1 MLRMAKYICI
11 LGFLCSLAL
20 VPPEANALTAREIL
34 QQVLKQN
41 FTDTFRVA
49 VSIKTFHNKKEVS
62 AHDLWFVSSTKDDTT
77 RIFVDFAAPPESKGL
92 RFLFMVRP
100 RQLPEAFMYAP
111 SAQKTLPL
119 ALDDQG
125 AEIGSTGLT
134 MEDIQAFA
142 PQEGQEE
149 TLVKEEPVDGRQCYL
164 IRITSP
170 QRPGARLVWV
180 GKDFPAIVKSQEL
193 DANGKVTRAFR
204 VVEFFKDEQGREYP
218 RLEEI
223 TVPTKNVRI
232 EVRQEHAVFGIQIP
246 QEILDPKTFGTFQWM
261 K

>member
-1 MLRMAKYICI
+1 MAKFII
-11 LGFLCSLAL
+11 VPTLFSLLAML
-20 VPPEANALTAREIL
+20 PSEAGTVTAREIL

-49 VSIKTFHNKKEVS
+49 VSIRTFHNKKEVS
-62 AHDLWFVSSTKDDTT
+62 THDLWFVSSTKDNTT
-77 RIFVDFAAPPESKGL
+77 AIFVDFAAPPESKGL
-92 RFLFMVRP
+92 RFLFLVRP
-100 RQLPEAFMYAP
+100 QQQPEAFMYAP

-134 MEDIQAFA
+134 MEDIQAFV
-142 PQEGQEE
+142 PQAGQEE

-164 IRITSP
+164 IRITSQ

-180 GKDFPAIVKSQEL
+180 GKDFPAIVRSQEL
-193 DANGKVTRAFR
+193 DSNGKVTRTFR

-218 RLEEI
+218 RFEEI
-223 TVPTKNVRI
+223 TVPAKNVRI
-232 EVRQEHAVFGIQIP
+232 EVRQEHAVFGIQVP
-246 QEILDPKTFGTFQWM
+246 EQILDPKTFGTFQWM